1 MSEIKLKKDKYIE
14 NDILNSY
21 ICPDCS
27 SDLVIFDAQRGE
39 NICSNCGLVI
49 DHHIPDSERT
59 DRRAFTN
66 DEKAKRERTGSPVSV
81 LLPDLGL
88 STVID
93 SKAKMSQRM
102 RRVIKWNSRMSWDKR
117 NLLIATTEIK
127 RIGTNLNLPMR
138 VKELSAKI
146 YRKAFNLKL
155 LRGRSIKAMVAASIY
170 YACRKEKVPRTLQEL
185 VEQTTSDPR
194 EIRRCYRILIK
205 ELQLK
210 VPLMEPEMLI
220 PKYVTEL
227 GLSLE
232 VEKLASNYIKS
243 FQKKISVSGK
253 DPKGLVAAALYLASQ
268 QLNQSQSQSK
278 IAHIIGVTEVT
289 LRSRYKEFL
298 TLLNLNENNLLLK
311 NNEN

>member
-1 MSEIKLKKDKYIE
+1 MEETKSKIKKNILGD
-14 NDILNSY
+14 DIIDIY
-21 ICPDCS
+21 HCPECG

-39 NICSNCGLVI
+39 NICANCGLVL
-49 DHHIPDSERT
+49 DHHIPDIERA
-59 DRRAFTN
+59 DRRAFTTE
-66 DEKAKRERTGSPVSV
+66 EKAKRERTGSPISV

-88 STVID
+88 STIID
-93 SKAKMSQRM
+93 PKAKMSQRM
-102 RRVIKWNSRMSWDKR
+102 RRVIKWNSRMTWNKR

-138 VKELSAKI
+138 VKELAAKV

-155 LRGRSIKAMVAASIY
+155 LRGRSIKAMVAACIY

-205 ELQLK
+205 ELKLR
-210 VPLMEPEMLI
+210 VPIMEPEMLI
-220 PKYVTEL
+220 PKYITEL

-232 VEKLASNYIKS
+232 VEKLASNYLKK
-243 FQKKISVSGK
+243 FQKRISISGK
-253 DPKGLVAAALYLASQ
+253 DPKGLVAAALYLAAQ

-278 IAHIIGVTEVT
+278 IAHTVGVTEVT

-298 TLLNLNENNLLLK
+298 KILNSNTEEIESND
-311 NNEN
+311 